1 VRQAV
6 TQTDSIKIVLKNVS
20 KHFGQVKAVDQI
32 STEFAPGSMTTLL
45 GPSGC
50 GKTTLLRLI
59 SGLEAVTAGEIWFGD
74 ENVTDLSATRRDVG
88 MVFQSYALFP
98 HMTVARNV
106 GYGLNVLKTDPH
118 QIAEQVQ
125 QSLKMVNLD
134 GYQKRHPDEL
144 SGGQQQRVAVARAMV
159 LKPKVLLFDE
169 PLSNI
174 DSKLRRSM
182 RDDIRMLQQSSG
194 ITSVYVTHDQA
205 EALAVSDEV
214 IVMHDGWIEQQ
225 GPPKSLYHLPQ
236 TEFVANFIGESN
248 VVDAVLENDAESQWV
263 VFGGT
268 RIRLPESKK
277 LPERSGRIKLSLR
290 PEMLHIKA
298 EGTREWTLKGV
309 IRQSA
314 YMGPV
319 FEYSIDT
326 DVGSLFT
333 RAPAT
338 DQPFRPNDKVYL
350 TIHPEDLIIIPAVA
364 ADVIAERDTGS
375 RFDDT

>member
-1 VRQAV
+1 MEKA
-6 TQTDSIKIVLKNVS
+6 DSIKITIKNVS
-20 KHFGQVKAVDQI
+20 KHFGVVKALDQI
-32 STEFAPGSMTTLL
+32 SIEFAPGTMTTLL

-59 SGLEAVTAGEIWFGD
+59 SGLETVTSGEIWFGA
-74 ENVTDLSATRRDVG
+74 ENVTELSATGRDVG

-98 HMTVARNV
+98 HMTVERNV
-106 GYGLNVLKTDPH
+106 GYGLSVLKTDSSEIVERVR
-118 QIAEQVQ
+118 QA
-125 QSLKMVNLD
+125 LKMVNLD

-182 RDDIRMLQQSSG
+182 REDIRRLQKSSG

-214 IVMHDGWIEQQ
+214 IVINEGKIEQQ

-236 TEFVANFIGESN
+236 TAFVANFIGESN
-248 VVDAVLENDAESQWV
+248 VVDATLEKDENSKWV
-263 VFGGT
+263 VLGDT
-268 RIRLPESKK
+268 RIQLPMGKK
-277 LPERSGRIKLSLR
+277 VPAHEGPIKISLR
-290 PEMLHIKA
+290 PEMVHIKSESQSGTA
-298 EGTREWTLKGV
+298 IEGV
-309 IRQSA
+309 VSQSA

-319 FEYSIDT
+319 IEYSINT
-326 DVGSLFT
+326 NVGSLFT
-333 RAPAT
+333 RAPAYHE
-338 DQPFRPNDKVYL
+338 QYQPNDKVYL
-350 TIHPEDLIIIPAVA
+350 HVNPQELIVIPAA
-364 ADVIAERDTGS
+364 GENRNI
-375 RFDDT
+375 

>member
-1 VRQAV
+1 VDKAN
-6 TQTDSIKIVLKNVS
+6 SIKITLKNVS
-20 KHFGQVKAVDQI
+20 KHFGTVKALDRI
-32 STEFAPGSMTTLL
+32 NLEFAPGTMTTLL

-59 SGLEAVTAGEIWFGD
+59 SGLEVATSGDIWFGE

-98 HMTVARNV
+98 HMTVERNV
-106 GYGLNVLKTDPH
+106 GYGLGVLKIDP
-118 QIAEQVQ
+118 AEIGERVQ
-125 QSLKMVNLD
+125 RALKMVNLD

-182 RDDIRMLQQSSG
+182 REDIRMLQQSSG

-214 IVMHDGWIEQQ
+214 VVINQGRVEQQ
-225 GPPKSLYHLPQ
+225 GPPKSLYHRPV
-236 TEFVANFIGESN
+236 TAFVANFIGESN
-248 VVDAVLENDAESQWV
+248 VVDAIIENDGESEWA
-263 VFGGT
+263 VFGDA
-268 RIRLPESKK
+268 RIRLPTDKSA
-277 LPERSGRIKLSLR
+277 PARQGPVKLSLR
-290 PEMLHIKA
+290 PEMLDIKS
-298 EGTREWTLKGV
+298 EGSTDGALEG
-309 IRQSA
+309 IISHSA

-319 FEYSIDT
+319 IEYSIET
-326 DVGSLFT
+326 KVGSLFI
-333 RAPAT
+333 RAPAHRE
-338 DQPFRPNDKVYL
+338 QYQPNDKVNL
-350 TIHPEDLIIIPAVA
+350 HIRPDELIVIPAA
-364 ADVIAERDTGS
+364 
-375 RFDDT
+375 